1 MPNQFDVFV
10 NPLGD
15 RKAYPLLV
23 VLQSPF
29 AELAKTR
36 IVAPVVRLQ
45 PGMRIGGVLT
55 PPFTIEG
62 EDYVLQTFQLTT
74 VRVSDLKHRVGNIA
88 GSRDA
93 ITRALDHLFHD
104 NA

>member
-1 MPNQFDVFV
+1 MPNQFDVFI
-10 NPLGD
+10 NPLSD
-15 RKAYPLLV
+15 RAAYPLLV

-36 IVAPVVRLQ
+36 IVAPAVRLR
-45 PGMRIGGVLT
+45 PEIRIGGVLT
-55 PPFTIEG
+55 PRFTIDG
-62 EDYVLQTFQLTT
+62 NDYVLHIFQLTSVKVT
-74 VRVSDLKHRVGNIA
+74 DLKRRVGNIA
-88 GSRDA
+88 DARDA